1 MGSKK
6 NSEGNQW
13 EARAYIRE
21 RGALR
26 PVLPPKEQ
34 AHKDRPLTEVEI
46 YEQEVAKAVQEIV
59 DAVHK
64 WFKYDEKL

>member
-6 NSEGNQW
+6 NAEGSQW
-13 EARAYIRE
+13 EARAYLRE

-26 PVLPPKEQ
+26 PVFPPKEQ
-34 AHKDRPLTEVEI
+34 ANPGRPLTEVEI

-59 DAVHK
+59 DAVNK